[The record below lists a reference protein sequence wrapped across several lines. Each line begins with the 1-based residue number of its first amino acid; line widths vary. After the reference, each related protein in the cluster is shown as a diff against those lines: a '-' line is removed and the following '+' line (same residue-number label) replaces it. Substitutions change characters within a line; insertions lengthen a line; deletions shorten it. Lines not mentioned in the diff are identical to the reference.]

1 MTHQIKEYQAP
12 LADMAFLRQYLSD
25 APRDSESLQNDLLV
39 LGEAAKFAEQ
49 VLAPINR
56 ECDEQGCIFENGQ
69 VSLPPAMKAAFRTY
83 ADAGWMGLAMPEQW
97 GGQAQSESLAACVG
111 EMLTSANHAFS
122 MKPTLTISACR
133 AIISHGRDE
142 LKETYLPNMIA
153 GKWTGTMCMTEAHCG
168 SDLGLIRSKA
178 IPNGDGYLVSG
189 NKIFISSGEHDASDN
204 IIHLVLACLPDAPGG
219 IKGLSLFLVPKKIK
233 NEQGNWTKDNHVTCI
248 GIEKKMGIHGSP
260 TCSLNFDQSKGYLVG
275 DEHGGIQAMF
285 TMMNEMRL
293 GTCLQGVG
301 LSERA
306 YQKSLEY
313 AKHRAQMRSLSGSKQ
328 PEQEADFIIEHP
340 DVRRMLLTQKAFADG
355 GRALAQFCGQLMD
368 EYTLNGSKEADQLLG
383 LLTPIAKGF
392 CTETGLESA
401 ALGVQV
407 FGGHGFVRENGAEQ
421 LYRDGRIGTLYEG
434 TTGIQALDLLGR
446 KVLGN
451 QGQSL
456 KLMTKLIH
464 QLTKSNEDHPNLS
477 HLVKQLQPF
486 AKQWGDVSMKIG
498 MKAMKNHDEVGAAS
512 VDFLMYSGYVV
523 LAYFHLKMALTSYE
537 LLNENMMDTQ
547 LGINPSFLKNKIQ
560 LAEFYFSRILPRT
573 TSLEV
578 TMQQD
583 VSSLSFDWN
592 V

>member
-1 MTHQIKEYQAP
+1 MTTQTKEYQAP
-12 LADMAFLRQYLSD
+12 MADMAFLRMYLSD
-25 APRDSESLQNDLLV
+25 AQPDHTQWQSDLFV
-39 LGEAAKFAEQ
+39 LGEAAKLAEQ
-49 VLAPINR
+49 VLAPVNR
-56 ECDEQGCIFENGQ
+56 ECDEQGCTFENGR
-69 VSLPPAMKAAFRTY
+69 VSLPPAMKKAFRTY

-97 GGQAQSESLAACVG
+97 GGQAQTESLAACVG

-122 MKPTLTISACR
+122 MKPALTISACR
-133 AIISHGRDE
+133 AIIHHATDT
-142 LKETYLPNMIA
+142 LKDTYLPNMIA

-178 IPNGDGYLVSG
+178 TPHGDDYLVSG
-189 NKIFISSGEHDASDN
+189 SKIFISSGEHDASDN
-204 IIHLVLACLPDAPGG
+204 IIHLVLARLPDAPNG
-219 IKGLSLFLVPKKIK
+219 IKGLSLFLVPKKIM
-233 NEQGNWTKDNHVTCI
+233 NEQGEWIEDNHVTCI

-260 TCSLNFDQSKGYLVG
+260 TCSLSFDQAQGYLVG
-275 DEHGGIQAMF
+275 NENGGIHAMF

-306 YQKSLEY
+306 HQKSLEY
-313 AKHRAQMRSLSGSKQ
+313 AKHRSQMRSLSGNKQ

-368 EYTLNGSKEADQLLG
+368 ECASNDNKDADELLG

-407 FGGHGFVRENGAEQ
+407 FGGHGFIRENGAEQ

-446 KVLGN
+446 KVLAN

-464 QLTKSNEDHPNLS
+464 QLTKQNEEHSGLA
-477 HLVKQLQPF
+477 HLVEQLKPF
-486 AKQWGDVSMKIG
+486 AKQWGDLSMKIG

-523 LAYFHLKMALTSYE
+523 LGYFHLKMALTSHR
-537 LLNENMMDTQ
+537 LLNDNLVHAD
-547 LGINPSFLKNKIQ
+547 LGVNQQFLENKIQ
-560 LAEFYFSRILPRT
+560 LAEFYFARILPRT
-573 TSLEV
+573 KSLEV

-583 VSSLSFDWN
+583 LSSLSCAWG
-592 V
+592 